1 MLLDVAM
8 STDGPGTPSSAVLKS
23 ARTRTRIM
31 DATAKVLSHKGYAET
46 RLTDIAIEADIQAP
60 AIYYYYSSRQKLIEA
75 VVRHGTSQMNDHVS
89 SVLESLPSTT
99 PPMQRIAAIVEA
111 HLRLSLELSVYTT
124 AAIRNAGQLPGPMRE
139 RQRADEE
146 RYADLWR
153 NLLEE
158 AHAAG
163 AIRRNVDLRVVR
175 MLLLGALNWA
185 AEWWSSERGS
195 LESVVCTAQTLI
207 QNGLSADTPVD
218 MRPVFLAPSS

>member
-1 MLLDVAM
+1 MLFNVAR
-8 STDGPGTPSSAVLKS
+8 STDGPETPSSAVLKS
-23 ARTRTRIM
+23 ARTRARIM
-31 DATAKVLSHKGYAET
+31 DAAAKVLSSKGYAKT

-60 AIYYYYSSRQKLIEA
+60 AIYYYYPSRQKLIEA

-89 SVLESLPSTT
+89 SVLEALPSTT
-99 PPMQRIAAIVEA
+99 SPMQRIAAAVEA

-124 AAIRNAGQLPGPMRE
+124 AAIRNAGQLPDAMRE

-146 RYADLWR
+146 QYAGLWR

-163 AIRRNVDLRVVR
+163 EIRPDVDLRAVR

-185 AEWWSSERGS
+185 AEWWSPERGS

-218 MRPVFLAPSS
+218 MRPIFLAPSS